1 METVVIDFFSVK
13 IYYTVTA
20 IAVTTHSCS
29 NRQLLRNTLCLTDI
43 YGETMPADRCMGLNK
58 NGSIEDDDDI
68 PLEVIHIATNYT
80 SENASHLPMC
90 YWRSMRFDGQV
101 SVDYYESDKDES
113 DEVVHEVESEKQV
126 EKENSVI

>member
-1 METVVIDFFSVK
+1 MT
-13 IYYTVTA
+13 
-20 IAVTTHSCS
+20 
-29 NRQLLRNTLCLTDI
+29 
-43 YGETMPADRCMGLNK
+43 ADRCMGLNK